1 MVGVSTMNLGE
12 GHNVAQNAY
21 VLRLFRLLSFTL
33 HWPPCR
39 QLRWQSPL
47 SAPATPVCWQ
57 FAAFTANAALEPPQQ
72 GLIEQGDLSLG
83 HVESSTGPSLL
94 RS

>member
-1 MVGVSTMNLGE
+1 MNLGE
-12 GHNVAQNAY
+12 GHNAAQNAY

-39 QLRWQSPL
+39 QLRRQSPL

-57 FAAFTANAALEPPQQ
+57 FTAFTANAALEPPQQ
-72 GLIEQGDLSLG
+72 GLIEQGDPSLG
-83 HVESSTGPSLL
+83 HVESSTGSSLL